1 MSTRPPSTA
10 YRLPWTV
17 VLHCLLAALVVA
29 VPASAQFPDIRQMSG
44 MPLPSGELPDG
55 TVSVRVVRESLA
67 NNLTGVTVTVAG
79 DGVAESA
86 QTDAEGRA
94 IFSGLRSGATVQ
106 ARVTL
111 DGETV
116 SSQSFS
122 VPAQGGVRLILAMG
136 LTGAGGAT
144 DAPPGSGAPAAGS
157 APGVAPGSAPGSGPG
172 AAPSVAV
179 PGRVVLGT
187 QTRTIVEVIDG
198 ALEVFHV
205 FEIANVA
212 DGPVDVGAP
221 IEFPLPDGAR
231 TVTLLEGST
240 PQARVFERKLVIA
253 GPFAPGRTM
262 AQVAYRLGYSGP
274 TADVSITLPLPMI
287 QTNLIVRKLGDMRVV
302 APVLAQSRE
311 AQAEGRTYWTGTGP
325 GLNAGEVLT
334 VSLDGLPYH
343 SPWPRYTAL
352 ALAGVVVLVGLWLGF
367 ASPVNAERRIA
378 ELEARR
384 VALLDAVRALGA
396 DGPGDSTEVG
406 AGTARQR
413 AALLD
418 ELEGVYAMLDAERD
432 RLVPSERTPASR
444 PS

>member
-1 MSTRPPSTA
+1 MRTGLWATG
-10 YRLPWTV
+10 YRLRATGYR
-17 VLHCLLAALVVA
+17 LTLLLLAALVVA
-29 VPASAQFPDIRQMSG
+29 APTRAQFPDIRQMSG
-44 MPLPSGELPDG
+44 MPLPSGEMPDG

-67 NNLTGVTVTVAG
+67 NNLPGVTVTLAG
-79 DGVAESA
+79 DGVAVSA

-94 IFSGLRSGATVQ
+94 IFSGLRGGVTVQ
-106 ARVTL
+106 AQVTL
-111 DGETV
+111 AGETV
-116 SSQSFS
+116 ASQSFS
-122 VPAQGGVRLILAMG
+122 VPAQGGIRLILAMG
-136 LTGAGGAT
+136 LAGAGGAA
-144 DAPPGSGAPAAGS
+144 DAPSGSSAPAAGS
-157 APGVAPGSAPGSGPG
+157 GPA
-172 AAPSVAV
+172 AAPTPAV

-187 QTRTIVEVIDG
+187 QTRTIVEVIDSG
-198 ALEVFHV
+198 LEVFHV

-221 IEFPLPDGAR
+221 IEFALPDDAR

-240 PQARVFERKLVIA
+240 PQARVFDRKLVIA
-253 GPFAPGRTM
+253 GPFAQGRTM

-287 QTNLIVRKLGDMRVV
+287 QTNLIVRKLGNMRVV

-311 AQAEGRTYWTGTGP
+311 AEAEGRTYWTGTGP

-396 DGPGDSTEVG
+396 DIPDHTTESGV
-406 AGTARQR
+406 GTARKR

-418 ELEGVYAMLDAERD
+418 ELEGVYAMLDAERE

>member
-1 MSTRPPSTA
+1 MLVLASLVLA
-10 YRLPWTV
+10 LP
-17 VLHCLLAALVVA
+17 AL
-29 VPASAQFPDIRQMSG
+29 AQFPDIRQMSG
-44 MPLPSGELPDG
+44 VPLPSGEMPDG

-67 NNLTGVTVTVAG
+67 NNLAGVTVTLAG

-86 QTDAEGRA
+86 QTDADGRA
-94 IFSGLRSGATVQ
+94 IFSGLRAGATVQ

-122 VPAQGGVRLILAMG
+122 VPARGGVRLILAMG
-136 LTGAGGAT
+136 MNSGAAGPPAGGGAGQST
-144 DAPPGSGAPAAGS
+144 S
-157 APGVAPGSAPGSGPG
+157 G
-172 AAPSVAV
+172 AAPGARIDDRGSGTGAAPAV

-187 QTRTIVEVIDG
+187 QTRTIVELIDG

-205 FEIANVA
+205 FEIANIA
-212 DGPVDVGAP
+212 DGPVDVSAP
-221 IEFPLPDGAR
+221 IEFAMPEGAR

-240 PQARVFERKLVIA
+240 PQARVFDRKLVIA
-253 GPFAPGRTM
+253 GPFAQGRTM
-262 AQVAYRLGYSGP
+262 AQVAYRLSYGGP

-287 QTNLIVRKLGDMRVV
+287 QTNLIVRKLGNMQVV

-334 VSLDGLPYH
+334 VSLEGLPYH

-352 ALAGVVVLVGLWLGF
+352 TLAGVVVLVGLWLGF
-367 ASPVNAERRIA
+367 SPVNAAGRIA
-378 ELEARR
+378 ELEGRR
-384 VALLDAVRALGA
+384 AALLDAVRALDDNDRDAAATGQA
-396 DGPGDSTEVG
+396 
-406 AGTARQR
+406 TAEKR

-418 ELEGVYAMLDAERD
+418 ELEGVYAMLDAEHERATS
-432 RLVPSERTPASR
+432 PERTAAGR